1 MNRGSQSPLQEGQ
14 ELIGILET
22 DDDLVEDDD
31 ENQDDDVVATRRDD
45 DPAGAPWD
53 QLIAAVD
60 REFLPH
66 ETATP
71 WATPRS
77 RAK

>member
-14 ELIGILET
+14 ELIGILDT
-22 DDDLVEDDD
+22 DDELVEDAD
-31 ENQDDDVVATRRDD
+31 ENQDDDVVATRHDD
-45 DPAGAPWD
+45 DPATAPWD

-71 WATPRS
+71 WAAARS

>member
-1 MNRGSQSPLQEGQ
+1 MNRGAQSPLQEGQ

-31 ENQDDDVVATRRDD
+31 ESEDDHGVATRHDD

-66 ETATP
+66 ETLTP
-71 WATPRS
+71 WVAPRF